1 MTDTELEKLKA
12 RRLAEMQKNLQA
24 KRIREEAETMQ
35 KGADDNGNGGSS
47 SGGGSRK
54 QITSR
59 DVVVASLGFRGLE
72 VLECAEAQYPKE
84 AHLVINRIA
93 EIIRSENIAERI
105 DGGQLMAVFRMLGM
119 PVRIK
124 TSIKIQDDGKLV
136 SLSDKLR
143 NNSNSNSRS
152 SGNGNSSDHGGP
164 QAARGRGPES

>member
-12 RRLAEMQKNLQA
+12 RRLAEMQKNLHA

-35 KGADDNGNGGSS
+35 KDADGNGN
-47 SGGGSRK
+47 SGEK
-54 QITSR
+54 QITPR

-143 NNSNSNSRS
+143 NNNNSNSRS

-164 QAARGRGPES
+164 QASRGRGPES

>member
-24 KRIREEAETMQ
+24 KRIREEAETGR
-35 KGADDNGNGGSS
+35 KGADGSGNGDG
-47 SGGGSRK
+47 K
-54 QITSR
+54 QITPR

-84 AHLVINRIA
+84 AHLVISRIA

-143 NNSNSNSRS
+143 NSSSSNSRS
-152 SGNGNSSDHGGP
+152 SGSSSDHGGP
-164 QAARGRGPES
+164 QAARVRGPES